1 MRKFKS
7 LLAIL
12 AGVALFGAC
21 VEEDPINGGDG
32 ASISVHPS
40 IVTIPKDGGSAAI
53 EIEALAAWSAEADSS
68 WVSIN
73 PKSGNSGKS
82 QVTITVETNVGAA
95 RSSNVTVKAGNLFKI
110 LTVNQESGE
119 HEYGLTEDDPMTCA
133 QAYAMCKKL
142 ADQETTS
149 KEYYVKGIITG
160 IAEEYGTQYG
170 NATFNITDD
179 GKSSSPKFQFYRGLY
194 LENKKYDDASL
205 PNIEEGMEVM
215 IYGTLMN
222 YKGTPETKQG
232 AAYLVYMKEGSTPIL
247 SVKTPEVTVSPA
259 AGTVSFDI
267 AIANTTGWT
276 AVKGENADWIT
287 LSAESGS
294 ESGTLEVAYTA
305 NTGAERSATVTV
317 SAPGCDDVI
326 LTITQAEFSEEGTLE
341 HPYTVSEAL
350 EKIAAMDPGAEGSY
364 DVYLTGIL
372 TGEAGIDTGFGNATF
387 NLTEDGKADSPA
399 IKVFRAKDYDNAAFT
414 DENKIKDGDELL
426 LVGRLQRYVKD
437 EVETP
442 EFSKGHIVLIN
453 GMDKEEYE
461 SSAVS
466 IKAEDIT
473 GVPAEGVTDAT
484 FEVTFT
490 NADGWTPAVTPDGE
504 IVTAASL
511 EGTTVTYSVAANEG
525 ALREGSITIS
535 LTNSDQEITK
545 VVKVSQDGAKVATT
559 VAEILEMIPST
570 ATNSNK
576 AQFKGNLTGATVSFA
591 SSNQAFIEDETGV
604 LWLYKSDHGLVAG
617 DKISGEVEGEGYYY
631 GGLPEITG
639 LGDNYTKETGTP
651 IEPTAITLSELNAN
665 YEANLLH
672 LVKLSGVTVTDGID
686 GNDQNGTIEQGGATI
701 TVRAQYKNLLLEN
714 NAVGDL
720 VAIVGKYNTTNQLF
734 FFSNDQFSKTGD
746 VEPQVETDWELM
758 RASFYTPDWGT
769 DISDKATVKFLENN
783 GLSVKVPDEVGASEW
798 TAQVLLNHKT
808 LKADPEKNY
817 TLSFKVKSD
826 KAGKFILKFS
836 VWDPTAEGGT
846 GADMGGVAYV
856 DEYVNV
862 EAGTEVE
869 IVRENWSAYKEGKDV
884 ANRPFTW
891 VTDFAHLSGATVT
904 FSNIELVEAGAP
916 VVDNGD
922 GTLEKP
928 FNIAGAK
935 AYIDASGSDNVYVKG
950 KVSKVQSAYS
960 ESYGTGI
967 FWISDDGTG
976 EDDVNVAFEAY
987 SVYFLENYNWIEGNT
1002 QIALG
1007 DDVILYGKLTKYN
1020 STYETSSKKAYLY
1033 SLNGKTEDT
1042 ARVLKAAAVS
1052 ESVEAAGGDVKINV
1066 KGNVSW
1072 TATATDGATLSA
1084 SSGKG
1089 EKTITV
1095 SIPEN
1100 TAADTKEWTVTVS
1113 TEEAAATK
1121 SFEIKLTQAA
1131 AEAPAPDGAW
1141 LKSALKDLKTG
1152 DVVVLA
1158 GKNAT
1163 GLFAVSNDKGTSS
1176 APAAVAITGASYIT
1190 DPAANIQWTVEVS
1203 GGKYTFYA
1211 TGDKSAWLYATNSNN
1226 GVRVGTNANKVFS
1239 ISTEGYLFN
1248 DATSRY
1254 IGIYNNADW
1263 RCYTS
1268 INSNIQNQEFFAFV
1282 APAGAAAPVFAVDG
1296 DFSEWA
1302 SIDGFDGTRNS
1313 GSSNSRINRW
1323 KFKADSENIYLYFNL
1338 ATSKFIT
1345 DAKKPNSYF
1354 YIGFDTD
1361 NNAGTGETKTS
1372 LPGLEHYVVVYP
1384 CVKDSDPVT
1393 LLQGVDERSTLD
1405 SHSLGTI
1412 KTWGVVD
1419 AEDSAVA
1426 HIEMCIPRSTVSL
1439 TAAGTVKIGASF
1451 QEYDAAMQTLVLE

>member
-40 IVTIPKDGGSAAI
+40 IVTIPKDGGSATI

-73 PKSGNSGKS
+73 PKSGDSGKS
-82 QVTITVETNVGAA
+82 QVTITVEANVDAA
-95 RSSNVTVKAGNLFKI
+95 RSSNVTVKAGNLSKI
-110 LTVNQESGE
+110 LTVNQDSGE
-119 HEYGLTEDDPMTCA
+119 HEYGLTEDDPLTCA
-133 QAYAMCKKL
+133 QAYAMCKQL

-160 IAEEYGTQYG
+160 ITEEYGTLYG

-179 GKSSSPKFQFYRGLY
+179 GKSSSPKLQFYRGLY

-259 AGTVSFDI
+259 EGSVSFDI
-267 AIANTTGWT
+267 AIANTTGWS

-317 SAPGCDDVI
+317 SAPGCEDVI
-326 LTITQAEFSEEGTLE
+326 LTITQAEFSEKGTLE

-350 EKIAAMDPGAEGSY
+350 EMIAAMDPGAEGSY
-364 DVYLTGIL
+364 DVFLTGIL

-466 IKAEDIT
+466 IQAENIT

-484 FEVTFT
+484 FEVAFT

-570 ATNSNK
+570 ATSSNK

-604 LWLYKSDHGLVAG
+604 LWLYKSDHGLVTG
-617 DKISGEVEGEGYYY
+617 DNISGEVEGEGYYY

-639 LGDNYTKETGTP
+639 LGDNYTKETGTS

-686 GNDQNGTIEQGGATI
+686 GSDQNGIIEQDGATI
-701 TVRAQYKNLLLEN
+701 TVRAQYKNLLLEDN
-714 NAVGDL
+714 TVGDL

-734 FFSNDQFSKTGD
+734 FFSNDQFTKTGD

-758 RASFYTPDWGT
+758 RASFYTPDWVT

-856 DEYVNV
+856 DEYINV

-869 IVRENWSAYKEGKDV
+869 IIRENWSAYKEGKDV
-884 ANRPFTW
+884 ADRPFTW
-891 VTDFAHLSGATVT
+891 VTDFAYLSGATIT
-904 FSNIELVEAGAP
+904 FSNINLVEADAP

-976 EDDVNVAFEAY
+976 EDDVNVALEAY

-1042 ARVLKAAAVS
+1042 ARVLKAAAAS

-1072 TATATDGATLSA
+1072 TATATNGATLSA
-1084 SSGKG
+1084 NSGKG

-1100 TAADTKEWTVTVS
+1100 TASDTKEWTVTVS

-1203 GGKYTFYA
+1203 EGKYTFYA
-1211 TGDKSAWLYATNSNN
+1211 TDDKSAWLYTTNANN

-1302 SIDGFDGTRNS
+1302 SIDGFDGTRNN

-1338 ATSKFIT
+1338 VTSKFI
-1345 DAKKPNSYF
+1345 DASKPNSYF

-1361 NNAGTGETKTS
+1361 NNAETGETKTS

-1393 LLQGVDERSTLD
+1393 LLQGTDERSTLD
-1405 SHSLGTI
+1405 GHSLGTI

-1451 QEYDAAMQTLVLE
+1451 QEYDAAMQALVLE